1 MANPFARV
9 RWRPAPATLIASGVV
24 VLGFLLT
31 GVSWGF
37 LALVAVGTFGPGIL
51 RELGWLKDKDEFE
64 RRAARRAGYHA
75 YLVGGFITFLIV
87 AYMRSGERVIAEEA
101 PVSTLILVV
110 LWFTWLLSSF
120 LSYWGPRKTASRILI
135 IFGSVWLLF
144 NVIGNIEAGPTALIM
159 QSLLAVPFF
168 GLAYVSRRWPRIAG
182 VLLLA
187 ASAFFVYF
195 FGWYRILYEN
205 PFAKGPPVVI
215 ILFVGPLLAS
225 GIALLS
231 KAARGEADGEQDSP

>member
-87 AYMRSGERVIAEEA
+87 AYM
-101 PVSTLILVV
+101 L
-110 LWFTWLLSSF
+110 
-120 LSYWGPRKTASRILI
+120 LI
-135 IFGSVWLLF
+135 IFNPVCSTSH
-144 NVIGNIEAGPTALIM
+144 PH
-159 QSLLAVPFF
+159 FF
-168 GLAYVSRRWPRIAG
+168 RS
-182 VLLLA
+182 
-187 ASAFFVYF
+187 AST
-195 FGWYRILYEN
+195 ILW
-205 PFAKGPPVVI
+205 
-215 ILFVGPLLAS
+215 
-225 GIALLS
+225 
-231 KAARGEADGEQDSP
+231 